1 MLSSQ
6 WREMDSSSG
15 KTERKGRKKKKSHV
29 ESGQRVVLKSFV
41 LKLCPIHS

>member
-15 KTERKGRKKKKSHV
+15 KTERKGRKKKKKV
-29 ESGQRVVLKSFV
+29 MWRVDKGLF
-41 LKLCPIHS
+41 

>member
-15 KTERKGRKKKKSHV
+15 KTERKGRKKKKKK
-29 ESGQRVVLKSFV
+29 KSRGEWTKGCF
-41 LKLCPIHS
+41 KELCA